1 VTEKKILVV
10 EDDAATRDMIA
21 SYLGAS
27 GYGVE
32 TASDGLAM
40 RQRLEAA
47 PVDLLLL
54 DLNLPDSDGLDL
66 ARQVRAASRMGI
78 IIVTERDT
86 PDERATGLEMGA
98 DDYITK
104 PFFPRELLA
113 RVRNLLDRTTEDP
126 HSGTSLGA
134 TSGTASIAGS
144 IPGLGVRFGS
154 WLLDCANRTLVPA
167 PGEPG
172 KPGSAPTLTPAEMDI
187 LIFLATHPRDLHSR
201 ELLGEQI
208 GERRGD
214 SQGGRGVDILISRL
228 RRKLGCGDKG
238 GPQFIETVRGHGYRF
253 HPRG

>member
-1 VTEKKILVV
+1 MAEKRILVV

-27 GYGVE
+27 GYRVE
-32 TASDGLAM
+32 TASDGTAM
-40 RQRLEAA
+40 RKHLEAA

-113 RVRNLLDRTTEDP
+113 RVRNLLDRTTDSPAEAN
-126 HSGTSLGA
+126 GNQ
-134 TSGTASIAGS
+134 
-144 IPGLGVRFGS
+144 VRFGS
-154 WLLDCANRTLVPA
+154 WLLDTANRTLDPA
-167 PGEPG
+167 PGEA
-172 KPGSAPTLTPAEMDI
+172 SAPPNLTPAEMDI
-187 LIFLATHPRDLHSR
+187 LIFFATHPHDLHSR
-201 ELLGEQI
+201 ELLGDQI

-214 SQGGRGVDILISRL
+214 SQSGRGVDILISRL
-228 RRKLGCGDKG
+228 RRKLGCGETN
-238 GPQFIETVRGHGYRF
+238 GPHFIETVRGHGYRF